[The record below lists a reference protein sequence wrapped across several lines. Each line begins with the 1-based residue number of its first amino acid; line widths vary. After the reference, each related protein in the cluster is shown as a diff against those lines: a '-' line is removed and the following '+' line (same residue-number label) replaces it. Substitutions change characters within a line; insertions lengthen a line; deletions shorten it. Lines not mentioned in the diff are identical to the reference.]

1 MTCTNPHDPARSRIV
16 SGDWR
21 ADHGAELLQGYAH
34 VSRRFDRASRQH
46 RRPRRDC
53 AGRRARRFAGCC
65 RVCRFALGGAG
76 YAPTLALRAAV
87 GFGGLDPANGWNG
100 QALIDWTLHAAE
112 FFALVS
118 EQSIIGRLPG
128 LRRVPLNVR
137 AVTAM
142 AGATAS
148 WLGEGAPTPVSGES
162 FTGAALKPL
171 KVAALVVISE
181 VLAQSSD
188 PAAEPLI
195 RTDLVRAMAEAI
207 DRALLDP
214 ANASVANVMPA
225 SITFGIAPTPATASP
240 AADVAALI
248 GAFQG
253 DLSRA
258 VFVGSP
264 ARLAGLASADLR
276 DVGLRGGEVRG
287 APAVASLQAGNM
299 LALIDPGAIALGVDT
314 LRLDTSTQGDVAWST
329 TPTAG
334 PVALVS
340 LWQNNLIAIRALQGC
355 NWSRLR
361 DGAVRYIV
369 YA

>member
-1 MTCTNPHDPARSRIV
+1 MPV
-16 SGDWR
+16 S
-21 ADHGAELLQGYAH
+21 H
-34 VSRRFDRASRQH
+34 VVSSAPKGSVITRTAIALAATRGNLPD
-46 RRPRRDC
+46 
-53 AGRRARRFAGCC
+53 AGEFAAV
-65 RVCRFALGGAG
+65 RYGAG
-76 YAPTLALRAAV
+76 ASPTTHLRAAV
-87 GFGGLDPANGWNG
+87 GFGGLDPAGWNG
-100 QALIDWTLHAAE
+100 AALVDWTLHAAE

-118 EQSIIGRLPG
+118 EQSIISRLPG

-137 AVTAM
+137 GVAAM

-148 WLGEGAPTPVSGES
+148 WLGEGAPTPVSGAD
-162 FTGAALKPL
+162 FDAKPLAALK
-171 KVAALVVISE
+171 VAGLAVISE
-181 VLAQSSD
+181 ELARSSD

-195 RTDLVRAMAEAI
+195 RTDLVRAVAVAI
-207 DRALLDP
+207 DRAFLDP
-214 ANASVANVMPA
+214 ANAGIPGVMPA
-225 SITFGIAPTPATASP
+225 SITFGIAATPAGANP

-248 GAFQG
+248 AGFTG

-264 ARLAGLASADLR
+264 ARLAGMASADMR
-276 DVGLRGGEVRG
+276 DVGLRGGEIRG
-287 APAVASLQAGNM
+287 APAVASLQTGNN
-299 LALIDPGAIALGVDT
+299 LILLDPSSIALGVDT
-314 LRLDTSTQGDVAWST
+314 LRLDTSTQGDVALST